1 MLETIID
8 GGPLMVPLLICSLI
22 TLAVILDRAISFRQN
37 GRIDHHALRAKVN
50 EYVRHGQVDE
60 AIKLCADTPGPI
72 SAVLLSGLQSYQKLE
87 GANEDNKADYVRLM
101 VGRSMEDFTKH
112 AMSAVEKRLG
122 VLSTIGNAAP
132 LLGMTGTVTGMI
144 ASFGGLADA
153 GQLDASV
160 VAGGIA
166 EALTTT
172 ASGLLIALFAVIPY
186 HYFTS
191 RAEGIELEIDEAL
204 THLVEE
210 LSHRHPSGD

>member
-1 MLETIID
+1 MLEKIID
-8 GGPLMVPLLICSLI
+8 GGPLMVPLLVCSI
-22 TLAVILDRAISFRQN
+22 IALAVILDRARCFRN
-37 GRIDHHALRAKVN
+37 NARIDHRSLRAKVM
-50 EYVRHGQVDE
+50 EKVQEDDLQE
-60 AIKLCADTPGPI
+60 AIRLCSNTPGPV
-72 SAVLLSGLQSYQKLE
+72 SAVLLSGLQAYRKLE
-87 GANEDNKADYVRLM
+87 EADTDAKGDYIRLM

-112 AMSAVEKRLG
+112 AMSAVEKRIN

-172 ASGLLIALFAVIPY
+172 ASGLMIALFAVIPY

-191 RAEGIELEIDEAL
+191 RAETIELEIDEAL
-204 THLVEE
+204 TELVEF
-210 LSHRHPSGD
+210 LSARHPSA

>member
-1 MLETIID
+1 
-8 GGPLMVPLLICSLI
+8 MVPLLICSII
-22 TLAVILDRAISFRQN
+22 TLAVILDRARCFRRN
-37 GRIDHHALRAKVN
+37 ARIDHRALRAKVMEEVHQGN
-50 EYVRHGQVDE
+50 LDQ
-60 AIKLCADTPGPI
+60 AIRLCADTPGPV
-72 SAVLLSGLQSYQKLE
+72 SAVLLSGLQAYQKMNDGE
-87 GANEDNKADYVRLM
+87 EDTKADYVRLM

-112 AMSAVEKRLG
+112 AMSAVEKRLSI
-122 VLSTIGNAAP
+122 LSTIGNAAP

-172 ASGLLIALFAVIPY
+172 ASGLMIALFAVIPY

-191 RAEGIELEIDEAL
+191 RAEAIELEIDEAL
-204 THLVEE
+204 TELVEF
-210 LSHRHPSGD
+210 LSTRHPSS